1 MPEIPDFEHNGITI
15 ETTEPASPMGPPGP
29 NVVCVVGTAPNL
41 ATAAQGKKY
50 LRIANAADHA
60 LIDSTGA
67 EAGSIIQLLKKTH
80 QKTSVVIYAIVV
92 DGGVDLAA
100 TTAAVIGGVNGSDRT
115 GIAAM
120 TELPERPTIICA
132 PGVSHQKPVIDA
144 LASMGKRLRARVVC
158 DGPSTD
164 TAAALALSASLGG
177 EGTGHDRC
185 IVVDPAVDIY
195 SVAAQGVVSVPGSVV
210 AVGAMAAVKAWE
222 SPQNQGV
229 LIEDTARTIE
239 YGIEDK
245 TTEADLLNKN
255 GITAIC
261 RTDLGGFSIIGNR
274 TVTGRFIP
282 HVGIE
287 DVIARKLSATSQGAM
302 GKNLTATMMGQVIRR
317 INNFL
322 QDLRRENALIDAEVL
337 LHPTKN
343 SVSNYA
349 SGKWFVVMRYGRYS
363 PNEHMVFEVAADN
376 TIVQTYVEGLLN
388 A

>member
-1 MPEIPDFEHNGITI
+1 MPQIADFEHNGITI
-15 ETTEPASPMGPPGP
+15 ETTAPPSPMGPPGP

-41 ATAAQGKKY
+41 AASQVGKKY
-50 LRIANAADHA
+50 VRIANDADHA

-92 DGGVDLAA
+92 A
-100 TTAAVIGGVNGSDRT
+100 TDADVIGSVSGSDRT

-144 LASMGKRLRARVVC
+144 LASMGQRLRARVVC
-158 DGPSTD
+158 DGPSID

-195 SVAAQGVVSVPGSVV
+195 STAAKGVISVPGSVV
-210 AVGAMAAVKAWE
+210 AVGAMAAIKAWE

-261 RTDLGGFSIIGNR
+261 RTDMGGFSIVGNR
-274 TVTGRFIP
+274 TVTGRFIS

-287 DVIARKLSATSQGAM
+287 DVIARKLSVTSQASM
-302 GKNLTATMMGQVIRR
+302 GKNLTATMMGQVVRR

-322 QDLRRENALIDAEVL
+322 QDLRRENALIDAEVM

-343 SVSNYA
+343 SASNYA
-349 SGKWFVVMRYGRYS
+349 AGKWFVVMRYGRYS

-376 TIVQTYVEGLLN
+376 TIVNTYVEGLLN
-388 A
+388 G